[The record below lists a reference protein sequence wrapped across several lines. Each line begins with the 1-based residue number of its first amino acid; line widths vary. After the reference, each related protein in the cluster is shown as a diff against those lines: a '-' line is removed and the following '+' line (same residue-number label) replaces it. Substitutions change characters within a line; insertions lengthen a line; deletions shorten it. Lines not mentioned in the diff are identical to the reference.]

1 MMTITDAT
9 QPAGPAAIGRTRA
22 PADAPVVTDRR
33 PGGSTPRHD
42 LVIAAN
48 RLPVR
53 RQARNPELWELA
65 PGGLVT
71 ALAPVMRSGGG
82 AWIGWTGEADD
93 QPDPFVHDGISL
105 HPVGISAREYDE
117 YYEGLS
123 NGTIWPLYHS
133 GIHPAHIDRKW
144 WRAYEAVNQRFAD
157 AIVEAAA
164 PEAVVWIHDYHLQL
178 VPAMVR
184 ARRTDVRIG
193 FFLHTPFPPSELFLR
208 LPWRAR
214 IAAGM
219 LGADVI
225 GFQTPADARHF
236 ASSIHRVL
244 DIESTGEDDGED
256 GTRNEVRWQG
266 RTVRFGA
273 HPISIDTDAVEA
285 LSDSD
290 EVRRRSLAL
299 RRRIGSPKTVLLGV
313 DRLDYTK
320 GIDARLEAYLE
331 LLREGALDPEQV
343 VFIQIATPSRPSVLG
358 YRDMRDRIERLV
370 GEINGE
376 FGTLG
381 RTPVHYLRRNHSFE
395 ELVAYYRLA
404 DVMVVTPYRDGM
416 NLVAK
421 EYVASRTD
429 DTGVLLLS
437 EFAGT
442 AAEFHQAILC
452 NPFDVDGLKNALCA
466 AIDMGVEE
474 QKQRMAPM
482 RQRLHDHT
490 VDDWADIFLQ
500 GVRTP
505 ARRRSTIH

>member
-1 MMTITDAT
+1 M
-9 QPAGPAAIGRTRA
+9 PL
-22 PADAPVVTDRR
+22 
-33 PGGSTPRHD
+33 RHH

-53 RQARNPELWELA
+53 RNIRDATDWELA
-65 PGGLVT
+65 PGGLVS
-71 ALAPVMRSGGG
+71 ALAPVMRDGGG
-82 AWIGWTGEADD
+82 AWVGWSGDIDD
-93 QPDPFVHDGISL
+93 RPDPFVHDGISL
-105 HPVGISAREYDE
+105 HPVGLCAREHDE
-117 YYEGLS
+117 YYEGLA
-123 NGTIWPLYHS
+123 NGTMWPLYHS
-133 GIHPAHIDRKW
+133 GIHPAHIDRQW
-144 WRAYEAVNQRFAD
+144 WRTYREVNQRFAETVAD
-157 AIVEAAA
+157 IAA
-164 PEAVVWIHDYHLQL
+164 PDAVVWIHDYHLQL

-184 ARRTDVRIG
+184 ERRDDVRIG

-208 LPWRAR
+208 LPWRAT

-244 DIESTGEDDGED
+244 DAEAVDGAD
-256 GTRNEVRWQG
+256 RADQGTRFEVRWQS

-273 HPISIDTDAVEA
+273 HPISIDTAAMEA
-285 LSDSD
+285 LADRD
-290 EVRRRSLAL
+290 DVRRRALAL
-299 RRRIGSPKTVLLGV
+299 RRRIGSPDTVLLGV

-331 LLREGALDPEQV
+331 LLREGTLDPEQV
-343 VFIQIATPSRPSVLG
+343 VLVQIAPPSRASVPG
-358 YRDMRDRIERLV
+358 YRDMRDRVERLV

-381 RTPVHYLRRNHSFE
+381 RSPVHYLRRNHSFE

-421 EYVASRTD
+421 EYVAARTD
-429 DTGVLLLS
+429 DTGVLVLS
-437 EFAGT
+437 EFAGA
-442 AAEFHQAILC
+442 AAELHQAIIC
-452 NPFDVDGLKNALCA
+452 NPFDVDGLKNALCI
-466 AIDMGVEE
+466 AIGMAPEE
-474 QKQRMAPM
+474 QKRRMAPM
-482 RQRLHDHT
+482 RHRLHAHT
-490 VDDWADIFLQ
+490 VDDWAGIFLE

-505 ARRRSTIH
+505 WRRRQTSPGDATIARP

>member
-1 MMTITDAT
+1 MTITDAT
-9 QPAGPAAIGRTRA
+9 HHAGDPDTGERPVRARTG
-22 PADAPVVTDRR
+22 ADTDRP
-33 PGGSTPRHD
+33 PGDATVQHD

-71 ALAPVMRSGGG
+71 ALAPVMRTGGG
-82 AWIGWTGEADD
+82 AWIGWTGEVDD
-93 QPDPFVHDGISL
+93 QPAPFVHEGISL
-105 HPVGISAREYDE
+105 HPVSISAREHDE

-133 GIHPAHIDRKW
+133 GIHPAHIDRQW
-144 WRAYEAVNQRFAD
+144 WRAYEAVNRRFAET
-157 AIVEAAA
+157 IVEVAA
-164 PEAVVWIHDYHLQL
+164 PAAVVWIHDYHLQL

-184 ARRTDVRIG
+184 ARREDVRIG

-208 LPWRAR
+208 LPWRAQ

-244 DIESTGEDDGED
+244 DIESTDEDGEE
-256 GTRNEVRWQG
+256 GTRNEVRWQD

-273 HPISIDTDAVEA
+273 HPISIDTAAVEA
-285 LSDSD
+285 LSDSE
-290 EVRRRSLAL
+290 EVRRRSQAL
-299 RRRIGSPKTVLLGV
+299 RRRIGSPETVLLGV

-376 FGTLG
+376 FGSLG

-452 NPFDVDGLKNALCA
+452 NPFDVDGLKTALCA
-466 AIDMGVEE
+466 AIDMGLEE

-505 ARRRSTIH
+505 TRRRSASA

>member
-1 MMTITDAT
+1 MTITET
-9 QPAGPAAIGRTRA
+9 TP
-22 PADAPVVTDRR
+22 PADARSSDPASRPLDEADDDR
-33 PGGSTPRHD
+33 PGDGATPRHD

-53 RQARNPELWELA
+53 RQVRDRQQWELA

-82 AWIGWTGEADD
+82 AWIGWTGEVDD
-93 QPDPFVHDGISL
+93 RPDPFVHDGISL
-105 HPVGISAREYDE
+105 QPVGLSSREHDE

-133 GIHPAHIDRKW
+133 GIHPAHIDRAW
-144 WRAYEAVNQRFAD
+144 WRTYETVNQRFAD

-164 PEAVVWIHDYHLQL
+164 PDAVVWIHDYHLQL

-184 ARRTDVRIG
+184 SRRDDVRIG

-236 ASSIHRVL
+236 AASVHRVL
-244 DIESTGEDDGED
+244 DVEATSQDDGED
-256 GTRNEVRWQG
+256 GTRNAVRWQG

-273 HPISIDTDAVEA
+273 HPISIDTDAVETLA
-285 LSDSD
+285 DSQ
-290 EVRRRSLAL
+290 EVRRRAVAL

-343 VFIQIATPSRPSVLG
+343 VFIQIATPSRASVLG

-421 EYVASRTD
+421 EYVASRTEN
-429 DTGVLLLS
+429 TGVLLLS

-442 AAEFHQAILC
+442 AAEFRQAVMC
-452 NPFDVDGLKNALCA
+452 NPFDVDGLKTALCD
-466 AIDMGVEE
+466 AINMGPDE

-482 RQRLHDHT
+482 RRRLHEHT

-505 ARRRSTIH
+505 ARRRSGLR